1 MKKFRN
7 LAAFSVIAFMIA
19 FGSNIFA
26 NELTQDTELADAD
39 VYESGYIQNMFD
51 SISGVVTSI
60 EEIEGEANASIIQ
73 LDTEEHGTVAFRT
86 NYFTYTLGNK
96 VEIGNNIRGYFIK
109 EAFMTLQYPREHTV
123 QLIVNG
129 EYENVHID
137 RFYYNEEIG
146 ELVSADNF
154 LRLNINETTQVLL
167 QDGKEFEVFGD
178 SLLHDLDGRLLV
190 VVYDVSTRSIPALT
204 TPSKIIVLFER
215 AVHPIQDISDED
227 ISAIQSLPQDKQP
240 HDLNYIEWVNHGISV
255 NDQIIE
261 NITWVAINDTFYV
274 PFRVV
279 VDALGYGGSI
289 VWDGEDASIRV
300 YNGKKYINF
309 VIGSSTFDVGGNI
322 INLEAP
328 AIILENSTFVPLQ
341 FFNEVFGLNNSY
353 LFEGQVFIDNFE
365 PMQ

>member
-1 MKKFRN
+1 
-7 LAAFSVIAFMIA
+7 
-19 FGSNIFA
+19 
-26 NELTQDTELADAD
+26 
-39 VYESGYIQNMFD
+39 
-51 SISGVVTSI
+51 
-60 EEIEGEANASIIQ
+60 
-73 LDTEEHGTVAFRT
+73 
-86 NYFTYTLGNK
+86 
-96 VEIGNNIRGYFIK
+96 
-109 EAFMTLQYPREHTV
+109 
-123 QLIVNG
+123 
-129 EYENVHID
+129 
-137 RFYYNEEIG
+137 
-146 ELVSADNF
+146 
-154 LRLNINETTQVLL
+154 
-167 QDGKEFEVFGD
+167 
-178 SLLHDLDGRLLV
+178 LLV